1 MQLSHAIEN
10 FTTYLQANRRSPH
23 TISCYRRDLAGLERF
38 AGDVDIDALTPDLL
52 HGFVVSDLVQLKPD
66 GAARSE
72 VTVNRAKAALRSF
85 GHWLVDT
92 GLASRNPAA
101 GLSIRRT
108 ATGQSPST
116 LSDPERKRM
125 LREVGA
131 RKGEAAA
138 RDRVILEL
146 LLSTGIRL
154 SELVGLDIADV
165 DLDGK
170 RITILAKGGNTETRF
185 LNADLRRRLRRYVR
199 QRNQVLTDSP
209 ALFLSNRGSRISN
222 RQVQARFRQWL
233 AWAGIDRPGLSPHSL
248 RHTFGTRLYRK
259 TRDLVLVG
267 RALGHKTVEA
277 TSIYVHQDDD
287 ALEEA
292 LESL

>member
-1 MQLSHAIEN
+1 MRLSHAIEQ
-10 FTTYLQANRRSPH
+10 FTTYLQANRRSSG
-23 TISCYRRDLAGLERF
+23 TIDCYRRDLEGMRRF
-38 AGDVDIDALTPDLL
+38 AADPPVVDISPDLV
-52 HGFVVSDLVQLKPD
+52 HRFVVSDAVQLRPD
-66 GAARSE
+66 GQPRSE
-72 VTVNRAKAALRSF
+72 VTVNRAKAALRAF
-85 GHWLVDT
+85 GGWLADT
-92 GLASRNPAA
+92 GLADRNPAA

-108 ATGQSPST
+108 TPQSPST

-138 RDRVILEL
+138 RDRVMLEL
-146 LLSTGIRL
+146 LLGTGIRL
-154 SELVGLDIADV
+154 AELVGLDLGDV

-170 RITILAKGGNTETRF
+170 RIAIHAKGGNDETRF
-185 LNADLRRRLRRYVR
+185 LSTDLRRRLRRYVR
-199 QRNQVLTDSP
+199 QRNQVASDSP
-209 ALFLSNRGSRISN
+209 ALFISNRGTRISN

-267 RALGHKTVEA
+267 KAMGHKTVEA

-292 LESL
+292 LEAL

>member
-1 MQLSHAIEN
+1 MLLSQTIEQ

-38 AGDVDIDALTPDLL
+38 AGDVDIGALTPDLL
-52 HGFVVSDLVQLKPD
+52 HGFVVSDAVQLKPD

-72 VTVNRAKAALRSF
+72 VTVNRCKAALRSF
-85 GHWLVDT
+85 GAWLVQAGHLANNSAG
-92 GLASRNPAA
+92 GLD
-101 GLSIRRT
+101 IRRT
-108 ATGQSPST
+108 TRQSPST

-138 RDRVILEL
+138 RDRVMLEL

-170 RITILAKGGNTETRF
+170 RISIHAKGGDTEARF
-185 LNADLRRRLRRYVR
+185 LNSDLRRRLRRYVR
-199 QRNQVLTDSP
+199 QRNPAGTESP
-209 ALFLSNRGSRISN
+209 AVFLSNRGTRIST
-222 RQVQARFRQWL
+222 RQVQARFRLWL
-233 AWAGIDRPGLSPHSL
+233 QWAGIDRDGLTLHST

-267 RALGHKTVEA
+267 KAMGHRTVEA
-277 TSIYVHQDDD
+277 TAIYVHQDDE

-292 LESL
+292 LETL

>member
-1 MQLSHAIEN
+1 MRLSHAIKQ

-23 TISCYRRDLAGLERF
+23 TISCYRRDLAGLVRF
-38 AGDVDIDALTPDLL
+38 AGDVDIDVLTSDVL
-52 HGFVVSDLVQLKPD
+52 HGFVVSDAVQLKAD
-66 GAARSE
+66 GLPRSE
-72 VTVNRAKAALRSF
+72 VTINRGKAALRSF
-85 GHWLVDT
+85 GVWLVQA
-92 GLASRNPAA
+92 GHLANNPAG
-101 GLSIRRT
+101 GLDIRR
-108 ATGQSPST
+108 AARQSPST
-116 LSDPERKRM
+116 FSEPERKRM

-138 RDRVILEL
+138 RDRVMLEL

-170 RITILAKGGNTETRF
+170 RISIHAKGGDTEARF
-185 LNADLRRRLRRYVR
+185 LNSDLRRRLRRYVR
-199 QRNQVLTDSP
+199 QRNQAGTESP
-209 ALFLSNRGSRISN
+209 AVFLSNRGTRIST
-222 RQVQARFRQWL
+222 RQVQARFRLWL
-233 AWAGIDRPGLSPHSL
+233 QWAGIYRDGLTVHST

-267 RALGHKTVEA
+267 KAMGHRTIEA
-277 TSIYVHQDDD
+277 TAIYVHQDDE

-292 LESL
+292 LETL

>member
-1 MQLSHAIEN
+1 MRLSHAIEQ

-38 AGDVDIDALTPDLL
+38 AGDAVIAALTADLL
-52 HGFVVSDLVQLKPD
+52 HAFVVSDAVQLKPD
-66 GAARSE
+66 GTARAA
-72 VTVNRAKAALRSF
+72 VTVNRCKAALRSF
-85 GHWLVDT
+85 GHWLERNRHVD
-92 GLASRNPAA
+92 GNPAA
-101 GLSIRRT
+101 TLEIRRT
-108 ATGQSPST
+108 GRQSPST
-116 LSDPERKRM
+116 LSDTERKRM

-138 RDRVILEL
+138 RDRVILDL
-146 LLSTGIRL
+146 LLGTGIRL
-154 SELVGLDIADV
+154 AELVGLDTGDI

-170 RITILAKGGNTETRF
+170 RITIRAKGGDTETRF

-199 QRNQVLTDSP
+199 QRKQVLTEST
-209 ALFLSNRGSRISN
+209 ALFLSNRGTRIST
-222 RQVQARFRQWL
+222 RQVQARFRLWL
-233 AWAGIDRPGLSPHSL
+233 QWAGIDRDGLTLHST

-267 RALGHKTVEA
+267 KAMGHRTVEA
-277 TSIYVHQDDD
+277 TAIYVHTDDE